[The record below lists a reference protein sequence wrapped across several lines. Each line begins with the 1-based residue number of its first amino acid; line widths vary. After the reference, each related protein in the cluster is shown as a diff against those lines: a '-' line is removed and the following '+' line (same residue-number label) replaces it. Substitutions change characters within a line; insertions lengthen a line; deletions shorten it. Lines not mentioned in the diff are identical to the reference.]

1 MSPEIST
8 QTNVTGEESFR
19 DALFGNQNRQELL
32 WESLAGAVYTCDRDG
47 YITFYNKAAA
57 ELWGRSPEIG
67 KDLWCGSWKI
77 FEPDGI
83 TRLPLDKCPM
93 AIALKEGRSV
103 RGIDIVVQRPDGIKR
118 NIMPYPDAILDQHGK
133 VVEGINMLVDIT
145 DLKLKEKELR
155 KSKDQYKTLS
165 EQLEAALNT
174 QEEFI
179 SIASHELKT
188 PITSLNLFIQILLD
202 RYVEQKD
209 DNTYHLLSRSKIQ
222 VNRLTGLLRQLLDV
236 TKIKA
241 GMLDLEFE
249 EVSLSKLLEDI
260 IQDHSP
266 IISKHKIIKK
276 GESTT
281 LIQCDRNRIEQV
293 LSNLLTNAAKYS
305 DQADT
310 IIVSII
316 EDQNTIQVD
325 VQDFGIGI
333 PKKDL
338 KKVFNRFFRSHGV
351 DKGMLSSLGLGLY
364 ICANIIKRHHGKIW
378 VDSVEGQGSTFH
390 VQLPKTLKITGSR

>member
-1 MSPEIST
+1 MSSRISI
-8 QTNVTGEESFR
+8 QSKVTGEGSFQ
-19 DALFGNQNRQELL
+19 DPLFSNQNRQELL
-32 WESLAGAVYTCDRDG
+32 LESLAGAVYTCDSNG

-57 ELWGRSPEIG
+57 ELWGRSPVIG
-67 KDLWCGSWKI
+67 KDIWCGSWKI

-83 TRLPLDKCPM
+83 TRVPLDKCPM

-103 RGIDIVVQRPDGIKR
+103 RGVDIVVQRPDGIKR
-118 NIMPYPDAILDQHGK
+118 NIMPFPDAILDQNGK

-145 DLKLKEKELR
+145 DIKLKEKELR
-155 KSKDQYKTLS
+155 KSKDQYKALS
-165 EQLEAALNT
+165 EQLKAALKT

-188 PITSLNLFIQILLD
+188 PLTSLNLFIQILLD
-202 RYVEQKD
+202 RYAEQED
-209 DNTYHLLSRSKIQ
+209 DNTYHIVSRSKVQ
-222 VNRLTGLLRQLLDV
+222 VNRLRGLLRQLLDV
-236 TKIKA
+236 TKIQA

-249 EVSLSKLLEDI
+249 EVNLSRLLEDT
-260 IQDHSP
+260 IQDHSAV
-266 IISKHKIIKK
+266 ISKHKIIKK
-276 GESTT
+276 GGSTT

-305 DQADT
+305 DYADT
-310 IIVSII
+310 IMVSII
-316 EDQNTIQVD
+316 EDEDIMQVD

-338 KKVFNRFFRSHGV
+338 KKVFNRFFRSHGA

-378 VDSVEGQGSTFH
+378 VDSVEGKGSTFH
-390 VQLPKTLKITGSR
+390 VQLPKTLK